1 MLTLH
6 PNEIKNDPERVSNI
20 KPILHLCNCALI
32 KYPTSLDKNTI
43 YLKKKKN
50 NNLETFKIMLYDDVK
65 TVILQFKDD

>member
-6 PNEIKNDPERVSNI
+6 PNEKNDPERVSNS
-20 KPILHLCNCALI
+20 KSILYLYNCARI

-43 YLKKKKN
+43 YLKKKN
-50 NNLETFKIMLYDDVK
+50 NNNNPETFKIMLYDDVK